1 MADICARPERNV
13 DVLLIDEVQGFAG
26 HDVNFLPELCSAG
39 ISVLLAG
46 DDCQQTFD
54 TSRDGNTNVTLDDN
68 ITCQETCFTEA
79 GMLPDRKTLIK
90 TWRCS
95 QTVGEFISSDLHIPV
110 VAHIFLHS
118 RIETVNDH
126 EQVTALCADDGII
139 KLFYREHHRYG
150 CYSLNWGVSKGLD
163 HFNDICIVMGSTHW
177 KLLTDN
183 HLKTMK
189 PVTRNKLYVAC
200 SRARGNIRFVPE
212 KLLRSFR

>member
-1 MADICARPERNV
+1 M
-13 DVLLIDEVQGFAG
+13 LLIDEVQGLAG
-26 HDVNFLPELCSAG
+26 HGFNILPELCSAG

-46 DDCQQTFD
+46 NDCQHTFD

-79 GMLPDRKTLIK
+79 GMLPDGKTLSK

-110 VAHIFLHS
+110 VAHISLHS

-139 KLFYREHHRYG
+139 KLFYREHDRYG
-150 CYSLNWGVSKGLD
+150 CFSMN
-163 HFNDICIVMGSTHW
+163 
-177 KLLTDN
+177 
-183 HLKTMK
+183 
-189 PVTRNKLYVAC
+189 
-200 SRARGNIRFVPE
+200 RGA
-212 KLLRSFR
+212 S